1 MLADS
6 AGDHV
11 RDDSRVTKYTP
22 NHTELDMNI
31 LAIDLGKFSS
41 MCCFFDTNTQEYRFQ
56 AVATNRRYLTA
67 VLTNHKIDL
76 VVMEACGP
84 SGWISDLCQDQ

>member
-1 MLADS
+1 
-6 AGDHV
+6 
-11 RDDSRVTKYTP
+11 
-22 NHTELDMNI
+22 MNI

-76 VVMEACGP
+76 VVMEA
-84 SGWISDLCQDQ
+84 